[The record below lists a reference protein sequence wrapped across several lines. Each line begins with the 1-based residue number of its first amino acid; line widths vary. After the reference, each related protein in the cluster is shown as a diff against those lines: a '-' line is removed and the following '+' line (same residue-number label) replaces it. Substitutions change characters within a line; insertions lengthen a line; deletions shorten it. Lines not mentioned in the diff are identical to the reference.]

1 MSITEINMSRLKE
14 ILIKSPGTLITEDAI
29 KSALR
34 RINIEPGYYT
44 KFIEGARLKQT
55 TYIDLDKFVNAI
67 PTKPPPPGKPK
78 KSEKS
83 PSMPRRSIKKEPSRV
98 SIRKE
103 PSRSSSR
110 KSPRPSSGKSPQP
123 SPGKED
129 SLVQK
134 IRVLK
139 DELKEM
145 EDNLNELNR
154 GPLNEKNGAEAQRIT
169 GIPALEQRINAKK
182 RKIERATNRMKRDKL
197 EGGYKKTNRRRK
209 INKRTR
215 RCTKR
220 KF

>member
-1 MSITEINMSRLKE
+1 MSITEINKSRLKE
-14 ILIKSPGTLITEDAI
+14 ILIKSPGTLIREDAI

-44 KFIEGARLKQT
+44 KFIERARLKQT
-55 TYIDLDKFVNAI
+55 NYIDLDKFVKAI

-78 KSEKS
+78 KPQKS
-83 PSMPRRSIKKEPSRV
+83 P

-110 KSPRPSSGKSPQP
+110 KSPQPSPGKSPQP
-123 SPGKED
+123 SPGEED
-129 SLVQK
+129 SLAQQ
-134 IRVLK
+134 IRDLK
-139 DELKEM
+139 GELKEM

-154 GPLNEKNGAEAQRIT
+154 GPLNEKSGAEAQRIT
-169 GIPALEQRINAKK
+169 GIPALEQRIKAKK